1 MGRPTAR
8 RALRVLLA
16 IFSGVSLSSADPVVA
31 RSPSL
36 KQAQAASKAIFVLI
50 HPAWHGAWCWKKVIP
65 LLRSRGHDVYA
76 PTLTGLGERAHLAHP
91 MVGLETHVQD
101 VVNVLDYEDLR
112 DVILVGHSNA
122 GTLITAVADRVPDRL
137 AHLVYLDAFVPKDG
151 QATIDLITFPRQAWE
166 ARVRTE
172 GHGWLIPSL
181 QPVPWDEFVRD
192 VWRVTDE
199 TDRRWMVA
207 RLGPTPFK
215 TFTDPVRRKNPAAEK
230 LPRTYIRCRQHPS
243 AAFDR
248 YAEMARQTAG
258 WRYRELATAHEAF
271 VTMPHELAGL
281 LLEIVP

>member
-1 MGRPTAR
+1 
-8 RALRVLLA
+8 VLLA
-16 IFSGVSLSSADPVVA
+16 IVCGVSLSGADPLVA
-31 RSPSL
+31 PGPSET
-36 KQAQAASKAIFVLI
+36 QVQAANKATFVLV

-65 LLRSRGHDVYA
+65 LLRARGHNVYA

-91 MVGLETHVQD
+91 MVGLETHIQD
-101 VVNVLDYEDLR
+101 VVNVLEYEDLR
-112 DVILVGHSNA
+112 RVILVGHSNG

-137 AHLVYLDAFVPKDG
+137 AHLVYLDAFVPEDG
-151 QATIDLITFPRQAWE
+151 QATIDLITFSRQAWE

-199 TDRRWMVA
+199 ADRRWMVA

-215 TFTDPVRRKNPAAEK
+215 TFTDPVRRRNPAAEK
-230 LPRTYIRCRQHPS
+230 LPRTYIRCLQHPS

-248 YAEMARQTAG
+248 YAEMARRTAG

-271 VTMPHELAGL
+271 VTMPDGLAGL
-281 LLEIVP
+281 LLELVP